1 MKEYSV
7 SGMTCSACSA
17 RVEKAA
23 KKTPGVISAAVSLLT
38 NSMTV
43 EGEFDEKRLME
54 EVKKAGYGIC
64 AKGQE
69 KAQKK
74 KERKKKGLFASLIW
88 SVAILAVLMYVSMG
102 HMLGLSMP
110 SWFTYEAQ
118 GIFQCILSLSVLLI
132 HRRFFIGGFK
142 SLMHLSP
149 NMDTLV
155 SLGSG
160 ISFIYSFV
168 LLVFSFG
175 SGAEGDAA
183 HKFYFDSAAMILVLI
198 TVGKLL
204 EEKSKGKTTDAIRAL
219 QKLSPERA
227 RVLRDG
233 RETDIPLEEVKTED
247 LVRVLPGENIP
258 VDGILEEGEGAV
270 DESALTGESLPVDK
284 ISGDMVYTGTVNLS
298 APLLIRAKKVGNET
312 TLSRMIDRVISASAS
327 KAPVARLADRVSGI
341 FVPVIMTISLITFIL
356 WMVFDGAVDVALTHG
371 ICVLVVSC
379 PCALGLATPVAIM
392 VANGV
397 AARNGVLFKTATALE
412 EVGKTNIVVLDKTG
426 TVTTGKMHVT
436 DVFAEGGVSEEEVLK
451 LAFSLEESS
460 LHPIAVAVK
469 EYAAEKG
476 ILPYEVV
483 SFKTLAG
490 FGVEGMIGG
499 KCARLGKGELIRP
512 EANIPEA
519 AEKEAVRLASEGKTV
534 MFLSLEDVCLG
545 MIAVGDTLKDDS
557 PKAVAELQEM
567 GLKVIMITGDREE
580 TAKNIAAKVGIREVR
595 AGVLPEEK
603 EDAVSKLKEK
613 GKVLMVGDGINDAP
627 ALTSAHVGVA
637 IGGGMDI
644 AMDASEVV
652 LMKNSLSD
660 VPKLIRLSQKTYR
673 NIKENLFWA
682 FCYNIIGIPLAA
694 GAFVPVFGW
703 TLTPMFGA
711 AAMSF
716 SSIFVVMNAL
726 RLNLFSWGKE
736 KMKTKKENKKMEKVL
751 KIEGM
756 MCPHCEAHVKKA
768 LEALDG
774 VEEAI
779 PSHEKKEARLR
790 LSKDVSDALLKETVE
805 KEGYKVL

>member
-23 KKTPGVISAAVSLLT
+23 LKTPGVTLASVSLLT

-54 EVKKAGYGIC
+54 EVKKAGYGIFV
-64 AKGQE
+64 KGQE

-74 KERKKKGLFASLIW
+74 KEVKKNSLSASLIL
-88 SVAILAVLMYVSMG
+88 SVVILIVLMYISMG
-102 HMLGLSMP
+102 HMIGLPLP
-110 SWFTYEAQ
+110 SWFSHRAQ
-118 GIFQCILSLSVLLI
+118 GICQCILSFSVLLI

-142 SLMHLSP
+142 GLLHLSP

-160 ISFIYSFV
+160 ISFLYSFA
-168 LLVFSFG
+168 LLAMSFG
-175 SGAEGDAA
+175 KHGEGEVF

-198 TVGKLL
+198 TIGKLL

-227 RVLRDG
+227 RVLREG
-233 RETDIPLEEVKTED
+233 KEMDIPLEEVKNED

-258 VDGILEEGEGAV
+258 VDGTLEDGEGAV

-284 ISGDMVYTGTVNLS
+284 ILGDMVYTGTVNLS
-298 APLLIRAKKVGNET
+298 APLLIRAKKVGSET
-312 TLSRMIDRVISASAS
+312 TLSRMIDRVVASSAS
-327 KAPVARLADRVSGI
+327 KAPVARLADRVSGV
-341 FVPVIMTISLITFIL
+341 FVPVIIALSLITFLL
-356 WMVFDGAVDVALTHG
+356 WMVFDGKVDVALTHG

-412 EVGKTNIVVLDKTG
+412 EAGKTKIVVLDKTG
-426 TVTTGKMHVT
+426 TVTTGKMRVT
-436 DVFAEGGVSEEEVLK
+436 DLIPSDGMKEDELLK
-451 LAFSLEESS
+451 LAFSLEEGS

-469 EYAAEKG
+469 EFAAEKG
-476 ILPYEVV
+476 VLPHEVM

-490 FGVEGMIGG
+490 FGVEGMIEG
-499 KCARLGKGELIRP
+499 KRACLGKEELIRK
-512 EANIPEA
+512 ESKIPEK
-519 AEKEAVRLASEGKTV
+519 AEKEASFLASEGKTV
-534 MFLSLEDVCLG
+534 MFLSLEDVYCG
-545 MIAVGDTLKDDS
+545 MIAVGDTLKEDS
-557 PKAVAELQEM
+557 QTAVAELREM
-567 GLKVIMITGDREE
+567 GMHVVMITGDREE
-580 TAKNIAAKVGIREVR
+580 TAKSVAKKVGIGEVL

-603 EDAVSKLKEK
+603 EDAVSKLKQK
-613 GKVLMVGDGINDAP
+613 ANVLMVGDGINDAP

-652 LMKNSLSD
+652 LMKNSLLD

-694 GAFVPVFGW
+694 GAFVPLFHW

-716 SSIFVVMNAL
+716 SSIFVVTNAL

-736 KMKTKKENKKMEKVL
+736 KKKTKKENKKMEKVL

-774 VEEAI
+774 VKEAI
-779 PSHEKKEARLR
+779 PSHEKKQAIVR
-790 LSKDVSDALLKETVE
+790 LSKEVTDAVLKETVE